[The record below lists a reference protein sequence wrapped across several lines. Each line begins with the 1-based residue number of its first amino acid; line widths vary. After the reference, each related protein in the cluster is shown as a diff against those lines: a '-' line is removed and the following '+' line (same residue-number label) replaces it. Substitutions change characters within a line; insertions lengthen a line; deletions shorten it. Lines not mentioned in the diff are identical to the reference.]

1 MQSLEESLNLKNVS
15 ELKDIAREHNISGF
29 SSLKK
34 AELITLLTQNMK
46 SKDFYENL
54 REKLID
60 TMLIF
65 LDIILEKGN
74 SKKYSELKIDFLDF
88 RSAST
93 FYKIYNQL
101 SFYGLT
107 FEEESDKG
115 DTFIYIPKELVS
127 SLRKLTNEKIKR
139 IEQEETDS
147 ELDEKE
153 VESDLSL
160 YVSFLSMEELLESSY
175 LPEENIK
182 KSCINNNIKI
192 EGSKKG
198 LINRLLYDSKIDL
211 EDLLDQL
218 FSKIILQE
226 ICVNLQI
233 TKSGTKPTIIKR
245 IIEKLP
251 LQKAKIVKK
260 VTRAKAKSVGSVAIE
275 TKLKVVAP
283 SIAVTEENLYEDP
296 ESFVSFLK
304 NQKFIKPRDERDIE
318 IYLTGV
324 LKTKFGDYKIHMEE
338 TGRRG
343 KSRYDITIADTVII
357 ELKVAPT
364 KRRVIEGIGQL
375 ITYLTEQGRYKYGV
389 LGVYDS
395 STGKNLKS
403 QLQEKYGNVY
413 IVIWT

>member
-1 MQSLEESLNLKNVS
+1 MQSLEASLNLKNVS
-15 ELKDIAREHNISGF
+15 ELKVIAREHNISGF

-34 AELITLLTQNMK
+34 AELITLLAQNMK
-46 SKDFYENL
+46 SKDFYEHL

-65 LDIILEKGN
+65 LDIILEGGN
-74 SKKYSELKIDFLDF
+74 SKKYSELKINFLDF

-101 SFYGLT
+101 SFYGLI
-107 FEEESDKG
+107 FEGESDKG
-115 DTFIYIPKELVS
+115 EIYIYIPKELVS
-127 SLRKLTNEKIKR
+127 SLRKLTNEKIKK
-139 IEQEETDS
+139 IELEEV

-153 VESDLSL
+153 IESDLSL
-160 YVSFLSMEELLESSY
+160 YVSFQSMEELLESSY
-175 LPEENIK
+175 LPEENLR
-182 KSCINNNIKI
+182 KSCINNNLNIK
-192 EGSKKG
+192 GSKKE
-198 LINRLLYDSKIDL
+198 LINRLLYGSKINL

-226 ICVNLQI
+226 ICVNLQT

-251 LQKAKIVKK
+251 LQKARIVKK
-260 VTRAKAKSVGSVAIE
+260 VTRVKAKSVGSVAIA
-275 TKLKVVAP
+275 KKP
-283 SIAVTEENLYEDP
+283 KIRQVTEGNLYEDP
-296 ESFVSFLK
+296 ESFVNFLK
-304 NQKFIKPRDERDIE
+304 SQKFIKPRDERDIE
-318 IYLTGV
+318 IYLDGV
-324 LKTKFGDYKIHMEE
+324 LKTKFGSYKIRMEE

-364 KRRVIEGIGQL
+364 KRRVVEGIGQL

-389 LGVYDS
+389 LGVYDA

>member
-34 AELITLLTQNMK
+34 AELITLLAQNMK
-46 SKDFYENL
+46 SKDFYESL

-65 LDIILEKGN
+65 LDIILEEGN

-101 SFYGLT
+101 SFYGLIS
-107 FEEESDKG
+107 EEESDKG
-115 DTFIYIPKELVS
+115 ETFIYIPKELVS

-139 IEQEETDS
+139 IEQEEVDL

-160 YVSFLSMEELLESSY
+160 YISFQSMEGLLESSY
-175 LPEENIK
+175 LPEENLR
-182 KSCINNNIKI
+182 KSCINNNLNID
-192 EGSKKG
+192 GSKKE
-198 LINRLLYDSKIDL
+198 LINRLLYNSKIDL
-211 EDLLDQL
+211 EALLDQL

-233 TKSGTKPTIIKR
+233 YKSGTKPTIIKR

-260 VTRAKAKSVGSVAIE
+260 VTRTKAKSVGSVAIE
-275 TKLKVVAP
+275 PPLEVVAP
-283 SIAVTEENLYEDP
+283 SIAVTEECLYEDP
-296 ESFVSFLK
+296 ERFVNFLK